1 MRTLFLL
8 LTIPFFLACGSKNSN
23 DNKTDDQKNVEPIDS
38 LKYLSDNIQRNS
50 KDAFHWAKRAKYF
63 FRIGNV
69 GDAKH
74 DYEEAILRDST
85 NANYRVKYAD
95 VLIAYL
101 DLPGAKYNYE
111 YALKYDSLNAN
122 AYVGM
127 GHIYTLLDNPG
138 MATVY
143 LNKAYSINKNLPSAY
158 FLEGLIYRADFE
170 KTKRPE
176 SWERSKSSFQTATE
190 LKPDYFEA
198 YIILGDMNTIEDTDL
213 ALDYYSSAIEAAP
226 QSSLAWYS
234 KATYYQS
241 KNKYAQAKYCYRK
254 IIGFDSLYFDAHY
267 NQGYLQLS
275 IDKDYDSAIF
285 FFEAALTIDSLS
297 ARAFNNLGLS
307 HEYKGD
313 KESAIKNYKKAIEI
327 DPEFELARKNL
338 GIVTN

>member
-1 MRTLFLL
+1 MKYLFLL
-8 LTIPFFLACGSKNSN
+8 LAIPFFLSCNTNKSN
-23 DNKTDDQKNVEPIDS
+23 ESETEVKENVEAVDS
-38 LKYLSDNIQRNS
+38 LKYLSDNINRNS
-50 KDAFHWAKRAKYF
+50 QDAFHWAKRAKYF

-69 GDAKH
+69 NDAKH

-101 DLPGAKYNYE
+101 DLAGAKYNYE

-158 FLEGLIYRADFE
+158 FLEGLIYRADFD
-170 KTKRPE
+170 KTKREE
-176 SWERSKSSFQTATE
+176 SWTRSKSSFQTATE

-198 YIILGDMNTIEDTDL
+198 YIMLGDMNTMEDNDL
-213 ALDYYSSAIEAAP
+213 AIDYYSSAIDAAP

-234 KATYYQS
+234 KGTYYQS
-241 KNKYAQAKYCYRK
+241 KKKYEQAKYCYRK
-254 IIGFDSLYFDAHY
+254 IVGFDSLYFDAHY
-267 NQGYLQLS
+267 NQGYIQLS
-275 IDKDYDSAIF
+275 IDREYDSAIYF
-285 FFEAALTIDSLS
+285 FKAALNIDSLS
-297 ARAFNNLGLS
+297 ARAYNNLGLS
-307 HEYKGD
+307 QEYKGD
-313 KESAIKNYKKAIEI
+313 KEGAIRNYKKAIEI

-338 GIVTN
+338 RIVTN